1 MNRTRC
7 KELLPI
13 IQAFAEGKTIQFR
26 NSKDSKWADVEDA
39 SWFSGTEYRIKP
51 EPMEIWV
58 RIDAVEQLDWTNVYY
73 DKEHAKKE
81 CGDTPLVHF
90 REGTE

>member
-1 MNRTRC
+1 MNRERA

-13 IQAFAEGKTIQFR
+13 IQAYAEGKKVQYMD
-26 NSKDSKWADVEDA
+26 SLGAWKDVADPTFDPVLKWRV
-39 SWFSGTEYRIKP
+39 KP

-58 RIDAVEQLDWTNVYY
+58 RIDAVGQLDWIDVYY

-81 CGDTPLVHF
+81 CGNTPLMHF
-90 REGTE
+90 REVTE